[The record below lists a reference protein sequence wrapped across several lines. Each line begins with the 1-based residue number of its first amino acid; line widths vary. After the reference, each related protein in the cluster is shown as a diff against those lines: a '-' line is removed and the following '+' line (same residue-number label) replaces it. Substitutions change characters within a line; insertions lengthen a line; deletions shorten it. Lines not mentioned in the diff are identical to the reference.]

1 MLYIVLC
8 YGDSNTYGRDAKTKG
23 RFERNVRW
31 PGVLQSTLGSDY
43 FVIEEGLNG
52 RTTVWDDPVRGQAKR
67 NGSKYLLP
75 CLESHSPID
84 LVIIMLG
91 TNDCKARYAVTA
103 YDIGQS
109 IGYLV
114 DIVKNSHSGRDN
126 MCPEILIIAPPPLE
140 KLTEYADTFTGGV
153 QKSKE
158 LSKHY
163 RIIAQQFG
171 CHFFDSVSVIH
182 SSKIDGLHI
191 DPEEHAVL
199 GKSVAE
205 IVRKISRQY

>member
-1 MLYIVLC
+1 VLC
-8 YGDSNTYGRDAKTKG
+8 YGDSNTYGRDANTKG
-23 RFERNVRW
+23 RLERAVRW

-52 RTTVWDDPVRGQAKR
+52 RTTVWDDPVRGHAKR

-114 DIVKNSHSGRDN
+114 EIVQNSKSGRDN
-126 MCPEILIIAPPPLE
+126 ATPEILIVAPPPLE
-140 KLTEYADTFTGGV
+140 KLTEYAATFSGGV

-163 RIIAQQFG
+163 RIIAQQSG
-171 CHFFDSVSVIH
+171 CHFFDSASVIC

-191 DPEEHAVL
+191 DPEEHTIL
-199 GKSVAE
+199 GRSIAE
-205 IVRKISRQY
+205 KVRKISRY